1 MGVYSGLV
9 YPAVLVVLGALAA
22 SALVT
27 LVWVR
32 AHSVL
37 KWAVS
42 ATYIVAVAQLI
53 AATVLLFGGA
63 EVSLVT
69 TVGYLMTSLIL
80 LPLMGIGR
88 LGEPEAAALDPD
100 PNRPVLAPDQ
110 VARVDAVAALIV
122 GIALAVVAWRL
133 ETLLAAGA

>member
-9 YPAVLVVLGALAA
+9 YPAVLTVLGALAA
-22 SALVT
+22 GGLVT

-32 AHSVL
+32 AHTAL
-37 KWAVS
+37 KWIVT
-42 ATYIVAVAQLI
+42 ATYIVTVVQLI
-53 AATVLLFGGA
+53 AAAVVLFGGI

-69 TVGYLMTSLIL
+69 TVGYMLTSLIL

-122 GIALAVVAWRL
+122 AIALAVVAWRL
-133 ETLLAAGA
+133 EILLAAGT